1 MKRRSLVIFFLL
13 AGIFLPAL
21 SQSTESLLSDVRGK
35 HVLIYTKNGQGFV
48 HKNIPASIKA
58 LKEICA
64 GMGIAA
70 DATEDPG
77 AFTQE
82 NLKKYDALIF
92 SNTNNEVFNTEGQKK
107 ALQDFI
113 RRGGGFV
120 GIHSANAT
128 ERNWPWMWAMVGGKF
143 VRHAPHQ
150 QFIVVVTDPD
160 NPSTCFLP
168 DRWTVHDECYYSNE
182 LNPDIKVLLSA
193 DLTTLED
200 KNRDAYPGRT
210 FGDLFPLCWCH
221 TYDGG
226 REWYTALGH
235 DAETYNDPVFRRHLQ
250 GGLLWVLEKKQKAK
264 DKKKK

>member
-1 MKRRSLVIFFLL
+1 MKRRSLIIFFLL
-13 AGIFLPAL
+13 TGSIIPVL
-21 SQSTESLLSDVRGK
+21 SQSAQSLSSGGRGK
-35 HVLIYTKNGQGFV
+35 HVLIYTKNGKGYV

-64 GMGIAA
+64 GMGIVA

-77 AFTQE
+77 AFTRE

-92 SNTNNEVFNTEGQKK
+92 SNTNNEVFDTERQKK

-143 VRHAPHQ
+143 VRHAHHQ
-150 QFIVVVTDPD
+150 HFVVVVTDPD
-160 NPSTCFLP
+160 NPSTSILP
-168 DRWTVHDECYYSNE
+168 KRWEVNDECYYSNE
-182 LNPDIKVLLSA
+182 LNPDIHVLLSA
-193 DLTTLED
+193 DLTTVED
-200 KNRDAYPGRT
+200 KNRDEYPGRT

-221 TYDGG
+221 SFDGG

-235 DAETYNDPVFRRHLQ
+235 DDETYNDPVFRKHLQ
-250 GGLLWVLEKKQKAK
+250 GGLLWVLEKKSK
-264 DKKKK
+264 